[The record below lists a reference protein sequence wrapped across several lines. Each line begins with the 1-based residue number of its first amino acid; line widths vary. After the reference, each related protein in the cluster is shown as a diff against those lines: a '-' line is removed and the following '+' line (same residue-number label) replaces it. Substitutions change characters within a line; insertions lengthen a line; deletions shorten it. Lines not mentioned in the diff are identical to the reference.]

1 MKSLA
6 ENLKDDEELVKY
18 LPDKWHKKLKLDRE
32 WFFNILNT
40 VHPGYLQQ
48 IIKHAQKQ
56 RQTANTEE
64 EKKETITITDEWKK
78 RLEQSTFISNK

>member
-6 ENLKDDEELVKY
+6 ETLKEDEELIKY

-48 IIKHAQKQ
+48 IIKHAQ
-56 RQTANTEE
+56 R
-64 EKKETITITDEWKK
+64 
-78 RLEQSTFISNK
+78 

>member
-48 IIKHAQKQ
+48 VIKHAQKQ

-64 EKKETITITDEWKK
+64 EKQETITITDEWKQ
-78 RLEQSTFISNK
+78 RLL